1 MPWRF
6 RSMQINYRQFPHP
19 VLSYFSDDVIDS
31 DFQASLKSSKTQN
44 TYIFEA
50 SCVTSCEGI
59 NQLIADN
66 KARFAF
72 HFECPTTRFRK
83 VFTSFNTDFTFQLEA
98 DYIEGKVQL
107 CSFILAAE
115 DIPEYSLPEFHPDYD
130 NHIFYIKK
138 GDVLA
143 IDAER
148 TFFAEKEIDPLKRI
162 PSIFSIQPNR
172 SENALPLDMD
182 SSGHKIIIKL
192 SEDNFEHY
200 KTISLNQN
208 LQPLLS
214 SLIIM
219 PALVSILEMIK
230 NEEDLDFDPEECRWY
245 QVINSRLK
253 ELGIDVGN
261 KNTFSDS
268 TLAVAQKLIGDPL
281 NISLLAL
288 VNFDDED

>member
-1 MPWRF
+1 
-6 RSMQINYRQFPHP
+6 MQINYRQFPHP
-19 VLSYFSDDVIDS
+19 VLSYFSDDVINS

-59 NQLIADN
+59 NQLIEDN

-72 HFECPTTRFRK
+72 HFECPATRFRK
-83 VFTSFNTDFTFQLEA
+83 VFTSFNTEFTFQLAA
-98 DYIEGKVQL
+98 DFVEGKVQL

-115 DIPEYSLPEFHPDYD
+115 DIPEYCLPDFHSDYG
-130 NHIFYIKK
+130 NHSFYIKK

-143 IDAER
+143 VDAER

-162 PSIFSIQPNR
+162 PSIFSVHPDR
-172 SENALPLDMD
+172 SENALPIDMD

-208 LQPLLS
+208 SQPLLA
-214 SLIIM
+214 SLIIL

-230 NEEDLDFDPEECRWY
+230 NEGDQNFDPEECRWY
-245 QVINSRLK
+245 QVIKSRLK
-253 ELGIDVGN
+253 ELGIDIEN

-268 TLAVAQKLIGDPL
+268 TLAVAHKLIGDPL
-281 NISLLAL
+281 NMSLLAL
-288 VNFDDED
+288 VNFEDED

>member
-1 MPWRF
+1 
-6 RSMQINYRQFPHP
+6 MQINYRQYPHP
-19 VLSYFSDDVIDS
+19 VLSYFADDVIDS

-50 SCVTSCEGI
+50 QCITSSDGI
-59 NQLIADN
+59 NQLIEEK
-66 KARFAF
+66 KACFAF
-72 HFECPTTRFRK
+72 HFECSTTRYRK
-83 VFTSFNTDFTFQLEA
+83 IFKSFDPIFTFQLPA
-98 DYIEGKVQL
+98 DSIEGKVQI

-115 DIPEYSLPEFHPDYD
+115 NIEHYSLPEFHPDYEG
-130 NHIFYIKK
+130 HTFFVKK

-148 TFFAEKEIDPLKRI
+148 TFFAEKEYDPLRRI
-162 PSIFSIQPNR
+162 PSIFSVQPNR
-172 SENALPLDMD
+172 GENMPSFDMD

-219 PALVSILEMIK
+219 PALVSILETIK
-230 NEEDLDFDPEECRWY
+230 NAGDQEFDLEECRWY
-245 QVINSRLK
+245 RVIRSRLK
-253 ELGIDVGN
+253 ELGIDIDN
-261 KNTFSDS
+261 KSTFSDS
-268 TLAVAQKLIGDPL
+268 TLAVAQKLIGEPL
-281 NISLLAL
+281 NTSLLAL
-288 VNFDDED
+288 VNFEDED

>member
-1 MPWRF
+1 
-6 RSMQINYRQFPHP
+6 MQINYRQYPHP

-50 SCVTSCEGI
+50 TCVTSCEGI
-59 NQLIADN
+59 NQLIDDK

-83 VFTSFNTDFTFQLEA
+83 VFASFETNFTFQLAA
-98 DYIEGKVQL
+98 DYLEGKVQI

-115 DIPEYSLPEFHPDYD
+115 DILDYSLPEFHSDYEG
-130 NHIFYIKK
+130 HSFYIKK

-200 KTISLNQN
+200 KAVSLNQN

-219 PALVSILEMIK
+219 PALVSILEMVK
-230 NEEDLDFDPEECRWY
+230 NGDEQEFDLEECRWY

-253 ELGIDVGN
+253 ELGIDIGN

-281 NISLLAL
+281 NMSLLAL
-288 VNFDDED
+288 VNFEDED

>member
-1 MPWRF
+1 
-6 RSMQINYRQFPHP
+6 MQINYRQYPHP
-19 VLSYFSDDVIDS
+19 VLSYFSDDVINS
-31 DFQASLKSSKTQN
+31 DFQASLKSSRTQN

-50 SCVTSCEGI
+50 SCVTSSEGI
-59 NQLIADN
+59 NQLIAER

-83 VFTSFNTDFTFQLEA
+83 VFASFDSNFSFQLAA
-98 DYIEGKVQL
+98 DYIEGKVQI
-107 CSFILAAE
+107 CSFILASE
-115 DIPEYSLPEFHPDYD
+115 DIDDYTLPEFHSDYEG
-130 NHIFYIKK
+130 HFFFIKK

-143 IDAER
+143 LDTER
-148 TFFAEKEIDPLKRI
+148 TFFAEKEVDPLKRI
-162 PSIFSIQPNR
+162 PSIFSVQPSR

-192 SEDNFEHY
+192 SEENFEHY
-200 KTISLNQN
+200 KTIALNQN

-230 NEEDLDFDPEECRWY
+230 NGEEQEFDPEECRWY

-253 ELGIDVGN
+253 ELGIDTAN

-288 VNFDDED
+288 VNFEDED

>member
-1 MPWRF
+1 
-6 RSMQINYRQFPHP
+6 MQINYRQYPHP
-19 VLSYFSDDVIDS
+19 VLSYFADDVIDS
-31 DFQASLKSSKTQN
+31 DFQASLRSSKTQN

-50 SCVTSCEGI
+50 YCVTSCDGV
-59 NQLIADN
+59 NQLIAEK
-66 KARFAF
+66 KAYFAF
-72 HFECPTTRFRK
+72 HFECSTTRFRK
-83 VFTSFNTDFTFQLEA
+83 VFASFETDFTFQLPA
-98 DYIEGKVQL
+98 DSIDGKVQI

-115 DIPEYSLPEFHPDYD
+115 NIYNYSLPEFHPDYEG
-130 NHIFYIKK
+130 HSFIIKK

-162 PSIFSIQPNR
+162 PSIFSVQPNR
-172 SENALPLDMD
+172 SENALPFDMD

-192 SEDNFEHY
+192 SEENFDHY

-230 NEEDLDFDPEECRWY
+230 TAEDQDFDPEECRWY
-245 QVINSRLK
+245 QVIKSRLK
-253 ELGIDVGN
+253 ELGVDVEN
-261 KNTFSDS
+261 RNTFSDS
-268 TLAVAQKLIGDPL
+268 TIVLAQKLIGDPL

-288 VNFDDED
+288 VNFEDED

>member
-1 MPWRF
+1 
-6 RSMQINYRQFPHP
+6 MQINYRQFPHP

-50 SCVTSCEGI
+50 YCVTSCEGI
-59 NQLIADN
+59 NQLIEDK
-66 KARFAF
+66 KALFAF
-72 HFECPTTRFRK
+72 HFECSTTRFRK
-83 VFTSFNTDFTFQLEA
+83 VFTSFESFFTFQLPA
-98 DYIEGKVQL
+98 DSIEGKVQI

-115 DIPEYSLPEFHPDYD
+115 DINNYSLPEFHPDYEG
-130 NHIFYIKK
+130 HSFIVKR
-138 GDVLA
+138 GDVLG

-162 PSIFSIQPNR
+162 PSIFSVQPNR
-172 SENALPLDMD
+172 GENVIPFDMD
-182 SSGHKIIIKL
+182 SSGHKIVIKL

-230 NEEDLDFDPEECRWY
+230 NAEEQDFDPEECRWY
-245 QVINSRLK
+245 QVIKSRLR
-253 ELGIDVGN
+253 ELEIDVEN

-268 TLAVAQKLIGDPL
+268 TIAVAQKLIGDPL

-288 VNFDDED
+288 VNFEDED